1 MNHLPHYIYPLRI
14 TTLIKGYCDI
24 IPRLA
29 SPDTIEGWLAI
40 SLSNP
45 LLSPLKGGYNIRTP
59 YIPIRWGI

>member
-29 SPDTIEGWLAI
+29 SPDTIEGGI
-40 SLSNP
+40 DRKCHP
-45 LLSPLKGGYNIRTP
+45 LLSPLKGGNNIRTP
-59 YIPIRWGI
+59 